1 MRLSTMRIALLA
13 CPLVAP
19 TVRDAWCQSSPQ
31 DLARTVV
38 KRWAGT
44 SQEDFTA
51 VFPFR
56 EGRDAF
62 SEMAQAQFDR
72 IGGLAKVVRTGSGRA
87 VLLISGVPVMENSGD
102 ATIESLGF
110 SGLYEAREE
119 GARRALAGRIRLDNE
134 GQILAQRL
142 SVHVRP
148 ADGIDVDDRM
158 HIRVRG
164 DNGFAERLNYRA
176 NVRQVKADK
185 TSVKYLFAGGL
196 LWVDLPPGEIELTI
210 TYSIAVEEGPNET
223 NSGCFLRKAG
233 HVRSQYFWHPFFDF
247 SSAGDQAEFKIQARI
262 PKEYKLSTSLP
273 QTERIEGAERVVDG
287 KTIRPTFA
295 LTLSYDRDWNIATE
309 QIGGLRLELFLTP
322 EFKPS
327 PTAVVQEFRSVY
339 SLLSSRFGTP
349 KADYFGIVQARS
361 IQGNG
366 WLFASNQVVVAA
378 GWPRTFSTKDGFP
391 RAFLGHEIGHLWT
404 NGSGAAANFLG
415 EGWATY
421 VESIVLAHK
430 FGADTVK
437 EFWKKEA
444 EDYFRDDDSKVS
456 ILEDESNG
464 GVSYSKGAWVF
475 RMLNEAV
482 GEEAFQKAMT
492 EYSSLSLAQAA
503 GWEVLAECFQRQG
516 VRGFDARAFLTPWLM
531 EKSAPGLTAETRG
544 DRVILHEA
552 EPLFILPVTIEATT
566 AKGIERRTNW
576 IREEETAF
584 SFDGEVSNPR
594 VDPDGLLLLRR

>member
-1 MRLSTMRIALLA
+1 MRIALLS
-13 CPLVAP
+13 CLLVAP
-19 TVRDAWCQSSPQ
+19 TARDAWCQSSPQ
-31 DLARTVV
+31 DLASTVV

-44 SQEDFTA
+44 SQEDFAA

-72 IGGLAKVVRTGSGRA
+72 IGGLAKVVRTGSARA
-87 VLLISGVPVMENSGD
+87 VLLISGVPVTENSGD
-102 ATIESLGF
+102 STIESLGF
-110 SGLYEAREE
+110 SGLYEASEE
-119 GARRALAGRIRLDNE
+119 GGRWALAGRIPLDNQ

-158 HIRVRG
+158 HIRVRE
-164 DNGFAERLNYRA
+164 DNGFAVRLNYRA
-176 NVRQVKADK
+176 NVRQVKAAK
-185 TSVKYLFAGGL
+185 TSVKYLFGGGL

-233 HVRSQYFWHPFFDF
+233 HVRNQYFWHPFFDF
-247 SSAGDQAEFKIQARI
+247 SSAGDQAEFKIEARI

-295 LTLSYDRDWNIATE
+295 LTLSYDRDWNIVTE

-322 EFKPS
+322 EFRPS

-339 SLLSSRFGTP
+339 SSLSSRFGTP

-366 WLFASNQVVVAA
+366 WRFASNQVVVAA

-404 NGSGAAANFLG
+404 NGSGKAANFLD

-421 VESIVLAHK
+421 VESIVLAHE
-430 FGADTVK
+430 FGAETVK

-444 EDYFRDDDSKVS
+444 EDYFRDSDGKVS

-464 GVSYSKGAWVF
+464 GVSYAKGAWVF

-516 VRGFDARAFLTPWLM
+516 VQGFDAPAFLTPWLM
-531 EKSAPGLTAETRG
+531 DKSAPRLTAETRG

-566 AKGIERRTNW
+566 AKGIQRRTIW

-594 VDPDGLLLLRR
+594 VDPDGLLLLQR

>member
-1 MRLSTMRIALLA
+1 M
-13 CPLVAP
+13 
-19 TVRDAWCQSSPQ
+19 
-31 DLARTVV
+31 
-38 KRWAGT
+38 
-44 SQEDFTA
+44 
-51 VFPFR
+51 FPFR

-72 IGGLAKVVRTGSGRA
+72 IGGLAKIVRTGSGRA

-110 SGLYEAREE
+110 SGLYDAREE
-119 GARRALAGRIRLDNE
+119 GGRWALAERIRLDDE

-148 ADGIDVDDRM
+148 ADGIHVDDRM
-158 HIRVRG
+158 HIRITG
-164 DNGFAERLNYRA
+164 DNGFAVRLNYRA

-233 HVRSQYFWHPFFDF
+233 HVRNQYFWHPFFDF

-349 KADYFGIVQARS
+349 KADYFAIVQARS

-366 WLFASNQVVVAA
+366 WLFASNQVVVAG

-421 VESIVLAHK
+421 VESIVLAHE

-594 VDPDGLLLLRR
+594 VDPDGLLLLPR